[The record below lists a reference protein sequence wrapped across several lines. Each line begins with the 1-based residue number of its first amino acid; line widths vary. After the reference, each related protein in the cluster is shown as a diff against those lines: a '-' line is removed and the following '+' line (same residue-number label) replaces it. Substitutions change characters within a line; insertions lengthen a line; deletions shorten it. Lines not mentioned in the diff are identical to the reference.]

1 MPSLQRARHR
11 LNRWMELAYAAMQVR
26 PPKRLVRTYG
36 ALQVLTIRAS
46 RGRIGNHVF
55 EQPVLLLTTTG
66 RKTGRPRTQ
75 PLLYV
80 TEGDCFVVVASFS
93 GHDQD
98 PAWLSNIR
106 ANPNVL
112 VTIGDKNLRL
122 VATVASPSERERLWP
137 RFPALTAAYARYQ
150 RATTRVIPVI
160 KLCPK
165 S

>member
-1 MPSLQRARHR
+1 VIRI
-11 LNRWMELAYAAMQVR
+11 
-26 PPKRLVRTYG
+26 YG
-36 ALQVLTIRAS
+36 ALQVVAINAS
-46 RGRIGNHVF
+46 RWRIGNELF

-98 PAWLSNIR
+98 PAWLANIR
-106 ANPNVL
+106 ADPNVV
-112 VTIGDKNLRL
+112 VTIGGKDMPL
-122 VATVASPSERERLWP
+122 VATVAAPSERERLWP
-137 RFPALTAAYARYQ
+137 RFPALTSAYARYQ
-150 RATTRVIPVI
+150 RMTTRVIPVI